1 MIPEDDK
8 IHNVKKKEENTCIC
22 CHKLSQEEMAP

>member
-8 IHNVKKKEENTCIC
+8 IHNVKKKEENIC